1 MQMRENLDSGDG
13 VRHAELR
20 EEGEMRRAPTGW
32 EMGTASRRARCRA
45 PRRSEAR

>member
-20 EEGEMRRAPTGW
+20 EEGGDAARAYRVGDGYRVPSG
-32 EMGTASRRARCRA
+32 AV
-45 PRRSEAR
+45 